1 MGTSFK
7 VGKVTVGNGHTVVIA
22 EAGVNHLKEY
32 DLAER
37 IIQEAAE
44 GGADIVKFQTYSAD
58 GLVVKD
64 APRFWDWAGERDKD
78 GSQFDSYDFLA
89 TPEFEFTRF
98 LKEKCDEYGVE
109 FMSTPFDESAVV
121 MLESLGTAAYK
132 IASGD
137 ITNFILLDCVAKT
150 GKPIFLS
157 TGAASV
163 AEIRAA
169 VNRLE
174 AGGVRDICIMHC
186 TLCYPTRMG
195 DANLRAIGA
204 LSRDFPMHTIGLS
217 DHTIG
222 PFIPALSVGF
232 GCVAIEKHYTVDKTL
247 PDSADHWLSIDTQD
261 LRVMVDNL
269 RVAEAALGDFSKSV
283 LKCEEPARQG
293 ARRSLVVT
301 RSMKRGEKLTPMD
314 LTAKRPASGISP
326 DKLDEVLGLTL
337 AQDIGADSILMPEHI
352 EEDGTFK
359 RIYPE
364 VLGTGSQV

>member
-1 MGTSFK
+1 MSFK
-7 VGKVTVGNGHTVVIA
+7 VGRVSVGSGKTVVMA
-22 EAGVNHLKEY
+22 EAGVNHLKQF

-37 IIQEAAE
+37 IISEAAE
-44 GGADIVKFQTYSAD
+44 AGVDIVKFQTYSAE
-58 GLVVKD
+58 GLTVRD
-64 APRFWDWAGERDKD
+64 APRFWDWEGEHDSE
-78 GSQFDSYDFLA
+78 GSQYDSYNLLA
-89 TPEFEFTRF
+89 TPEYEFTRF

-109 FMSTPFDESAVV
+109 FMSTPFDEIAVT
-121 MLESLGTAAYK
+121 MLESLDTPAYK

-163 AEIRAA
+163 SEIRAA
-169 VNRLE
+169 VSRLE
-174 AGGVRDICIMHC
+174 SAGAMNICIMHC

-195 DANLRAIGA
+195 DANIRAIGA
-204 LSRDFPMHTIGLS
+204 LQRDFPDYLIGLS

-247 PDSADHWLSIDTQD
+247 PDSADHWLSIDTAD
-261 LRVMVDNL
+261 LKVMIENL

-301 RSMKRGEKLTPMD
+301 RSIKKGETLVASD
-314 LTAKRPASGISP
+314 LTAKRPATGISP
-326 DKLDEVLGLTL
+326 DKVDEVIGLTMSK
-337 AQDIGADSILMPEHI
+337 DIDIDSVLMPEHLQ
-352 EEDGTFK
+352 EDGTFK

-364 VLGTGSQV
+364 VLGTGSPV

>member
-1 MGTSFK
+1 MSFK
-7 VGKVTVGNGHTVVIA
+7 VGRVTVGSGKTVVMT
-22 EAGVNHLKEY
+22 EAGVNHLKQF

-37 IIQEAAE
+37 IIAEAAE
-44 GGADIVKFQTYSAD
+44 AGADIVKFQTYSAE
-58 GLVVKD
+58 GLTVRD
-64 APRFWDWAGERDKD
+64 APRFWDWEGEHDKD
-78 GSQFDSYDFLA
+78 GSQYDSYDLLA
-89 TPEFEFTRF
+89 TPEYEFTRF

-109 FMSTPFDESAVV
+109 FMSTPFDELAVK
-121 MLESLGTAAYK
+121 MLESLDTPAYK

-169 VNRLE
+169 VGRLE
-174 AGGVRDICIMHC
+174 AAGVKDICIMHC
-186 TLCYPTRMG
+186 TLCYPTRKG
-195 DANLRAIGA
+195 DANIRAIGA
-204 LSRDFPMHTIGLS
+204 LSRDFPTHLIGLS

-232 GCVAIEKHYTVDKTL
+232 GCVAIEKHYTVDKSL
-247 PDSADHWLSIDTQD
+247 PDSADHWLSIDTSD
-261 LRVMVDNL
+261 LRVMIENL

-283 LKCEEPARQG
+283 LKCEESARQG

-301 RSMKRGEKLTPMD
+301 RSMIKGETIVATD

-326 DKLDEVLGLTL
+326 DKVDEVIGLTL
-337 AQDIGADSILMPEHI
+337 ARDIEVDTVLMPEHI
-352 EEDGTFK
+352 QEDGTFK

-364 VLGTGSQV
+364 ILGKKFSV